1 MRSEILADRLHSA
14 RSMKVGV
21 TLPAYDLTSG
31 RARTFGA
38 MVEDAVAAERLG
50 YDSIWGM
57 GHILLDRPGKRILCA
72 PEPLTLLSQ
81 VAARTERI
89 ELGTLVLCAPF
100 RPPAQLA
107 REAKTLTEASRGR
120 FILGIGAGVHQ
131 PEFDAFGFPFDHLV
145 SRFEEY
151 AEVLTRLLGDRPA
164 DFEGRYHVLRQGQ
177 VYGDPAPPPWIAA
190 TGPRMLSLTG
200 RLAGGWN
207 GAWYG
212 SDPSL
217 FKARLAEVEAALRA
231 AGRERSELIASA
243 GLLVM
248 PGEREQAAAITG
260 TLDEVAG
267 PIQRFRAAGCDHAI
281 LNFALT
287 PFGQDDPSLARVL
300 APFLDRLR

>member
-1 MRSEILADRLHSA
+1 MRLS
-14 RSMKVGV
+14 V
-21 TLPAYDLTSG
+21 LPASRSSIDCFST
-31 RARTFGA
+31 RAT
-38 MVEDAVAAERLG
+38 
-50 YDSIWGM
+50 
-57 GHILLDRPGKRILCA
+57 
-72 PEPLTLLSQ
+72 PLTLLSQ

-120 FILGIGAGVHQ
+120 FILGIGAGWHQ

-190 TGPRMLSLTG
+190 AGPRMLSLTG

-267 PIQRFRAAGCDHAI
+267 AIQRFRAAGRDHDVGTGRDELGSDCKAE
-281 LNFALT
+281 
-287 PFGQDDPSLARVL
+287 PLAAAGHNRGTAVKRDFHGG
-300 APFLDRLR
+300 FL